1 MMDRETA
8 QANERA
14 LRTLERAILL
24 SEGQFSLVLVRC
36 SYGRLRQTMLARI
49 TDRSGEGQP
58 FDRVAS
64 LAVPPTTKT
73 LYPLVAASQGDCPP
87 RAMMLLGLET
97 VESLET
103 VFALANQMRD
113 RFKQLPF
120 PIVLWLTDE
129 SLDKLKRVAPDL
141 KSWAATPVRFEMD
154 TQGVIDF
161 LRDRASQAFDRAFQA
176 PAGYSIYQLPP
187 ALAEA
192 RHRQELGAARADL
205 AKRGVR
211 LDADL
216 TASVEFLEGWAALG
230 RGDLELALGTFRRAL
245 DGWQALADR
254 QQRGAIGPTDRATAA
269 PQPSA
274 STREPSDLSDFS
286 HFSDF
291 SDLGEF
297 SNFSGSRDPSDVGDP
312 AMLTGSDPAL
322 AAGDAVPIAPVQ
334 ALLRSGLLRFY
345 VGFCHARLA
354 LGSSHPI
361 EVPESHSARIQRWRL
376 ARESLQSCADQF
388 AALDRSDLTAKFIGP
403 LGEVLHELHDWLS
416 LEQLAQVALALHSTL
431 DTPTNQAELAR
442 DCGFL
447 AEVALVQTRWESA
460 CEWAERALNHLARA
474 SANDPTVLG
483 ADLLR
488 AVRLRQSQAWF
499 LLGEA
504 QWHLGQAGLAIG
516 YLERARAT
524 VWNFEQ
530 PQLTVRLLSRLREV
544 YFQQTR
550 YLEAFQT
557 KQELRR
563 VEHQCSWLAFIGAGQ
578 LQPQPA
584 TMADEDLVLPVA
596 APEIAASGRQKDVE
610 QLIARLARTDLKLT
624 VVHGHSGAGKSSLIK
639 AGLVPELY
647 QRALG
652 DRDVLP
658 AIIEVYTD
666 WVGATENA
674 LDRAADLKGL
684 DSDRTLATWDDL
696 AIEAN
701 SPPPT
706 LSRSTGSQALRLRAL
721 LDRLQQFSQQNFSI
735 ILILDQ
741 FEELFF
747 HWPTVSERQPFFEF
761 LRDCLNVPYVK
772 MIISMRED
780 YLHFLLEWERATDL
794 SIIDNNVLAQQVRYY
809 VGDFSPADARA
820 TIQSLT
826 ERSRLGLEPDLIDAL
841 VGELA
846 RETGQVNPIELQV
859 VGAQLQADRIVT
871 LADYQQEYG
880 SKEVLVER
888 YLENTIRDC
897 GPESENVARQVL
909 FLLTAEN
916 GTRPLK
922 TRTELAVE
930 LGATDGQLELVLS
943 ILSGAGLVVVFR
955 ESTADFYQL
964 VHDYLVAFIRQQRQA
979 DERAR
984 FRLTQSQLNAILKK
998 RIRELYAA
1006 GAVLSI
1012 LFLSSSSFAVLLG
1025 ADEISAQIDANT
1037 AVSEALIG
1045 SNQPF
1050 EALLSGL
1057 QAWQQRNQRQWL
1069 LWAKPNTRATTE
1081 LKVAASLQ
1089 QALKHVREFNRI
1101 EGPIGHVETVWDV
1114 TYSPDGQVFATASSD
1129 RTVRLWHHNGR
1140 PLLDRAG
1147 KPIVLPHEI
1156 SATNVSFSPD
1166 GQFLATST
1174 GKQGKPGRLRLW
1186 TREGTLVRELGQHP
1200 ARINCTTF
1208 SPDGSLIATASD
1220 DGTARLWNLQGQV
1233 VRQFTTHGVPVQ
1245 WITFSPD
1252 RQLIATASDDRTIKL
1267 WTIGGQELAT
1277 LRGHT
1282 NSVMNV
1288 TFSPDSR
1295 FLASASLDK
1304 TIRIWTRSGKPVRML
1319 TGHRDEVLSLVFSPD
1334 GRYLA
1339 STSTDKTVRYW
1350 TFLGEL
1356 VQTFVGHT
1364 DRVTSVAFSPNGS
1377 TLATTSYDRTIRFWR
1392 LQPESITQI
1401 TAHTDR
1407 IYGLDISSDGST
1419 ILSASSD
1426 RQVKLWDRQTDRPTY
1441 FTDPGNGVRAAAF
1454 SPNNR
1459 LILVGNNDGRVRL
1472 WSRSGVLQRTFV
1484 DAIALKGNTGDS
1496 NNISSVAFSP
1506 DGSQIAATYR
1516 SGRGYLW
1523 QLDGKQ
1529 RAFFQL
1535 TSTDDRAK
1543 RLNSITFSP
1552 DGRLLATG
1560 GDDALIRLWTLKGEL
1575 IRTLA
1580 GHSSFVNDVTFSP
1593 DGRYIASAGDD
1604 STVRLWSAS
1613 GSLLRVLGHGDAV
1626 NSVRFS
1632 PNGRFLAA
1640 ASWDGSVTLWS
1651 LEGERLKTFKEHKSG
1666 VGSVRFSPDGKL
1678 LVSGGYDQQLIMRNL
1693 DPDDLLNR
1701 SCRWLQDYLTPRGN
1715 ASSLHQLANAC
1726 RQRFRP

>member
-1 MMDRETA
+1 MERLSEVKPFATGLQPQGVQLVMDQETA

-14 LRTLERAILL
+14 LRTLERAIVL

-36 SYGRLRQTMLARI
+36 SYERLRQSVLDWVA
-49 TDRSGEGQP
+49 DRSGEGQP
-58 FDRVAS
+58 FDRVTC
-64 LAVPPTTKT
+64 LVVPPTIKT
-73 LYPLVAASQGDCPP
+73 LYPLVAAISDPCPP
-87 RAMMLLGLET
+87 RAVMVLGLEMA
-97 VESLET
+97 ESLDT

-141 KSWAATPVRFEMD
+141 KSWAATPVRLEMD

-161 LRDRASQAFDRAFQA
+161 LRERASQAFDRAFA
-176 PAGYSIYQLPP
+176 ASAGYSIYQLPP

-192 RHRQELGAARADL
+192 RHRQELAAARADL
-205 AKRGVR
+205 AKRGVQ
-211 LDADL
+211 LDVDL
-216 TASVEFLEGWAALG
+216 LASVEFLEGWTAMG
-230 RGDLELALGTFRRAL
+230 RGDYELALKMFGNAL
-245 DGWQALADR
+245 DSWQTLAQALRPAAANTNANANANELEPPAAANTE
-254 QQRGAIGPTDRATAA
+254 GAI
-269 PQPSA
+269 
-274 STREPSDLSDFS
+274 
-286 HFSDF
+286 
-291 SDLGEF
+291 
-297 SNFSGSRDPSDVGDP
+297 
-312 AMLTGSDPAL
+312 AL
-322 AAGDAVPIAPVQ
+322 PRLPISPIEAQV
-334 ALLRSGLLRFY
+334 RSGLLRFY

-354 LGSSHPI
+354 LGNSNPV
-361 EVPESHSARIQRWRL
+361 ELPESQSARAQRWRL
-376 ARESLQSCADQF
+376 AREALQACADCF
-388 AALDRSDLTAKFIGP
+388 AALDRPDLTAKFIGS
-403 LGEVLHELHDWLS
+403 LGEVLQELHDWLG
-416 LEQLAQVALALHSTL
+416 LEQLAQVATALHGAP
-431 DTPTNQAELAR
+431 DHPGNRAELAR
-442 DCGFL
+442 DCCFL
-447 AEVALVQTRWESA
+447 AEVALVQTRWEQA
-460 CEWAERALNHLARA
+460 CEWAERALNHLSHA
-474 SANDPTVLG
+474 SAHDPTALG
-483 ADLLR
+483 PDLLR

-504 QWHLGQAGLAIG
+504 NWHLGRSGLAISH
-516 YLERARAT
+516 LERARAT

-550 YLEAFQT
+550 YLDAFRT

-584 TMADEDLVLPVA
+584 ALVDDGMVLPVA

-610 QLIARLARTDLKLT
+610 NLIARLARADLKLT
-624 VVHGHSGAGKSSLIK
+624 VVHGHSGAGKSSLLK
-639 AGLVPELY
+639 AGLVPELHR
-647 QRALG
+647 RALG

-658 AIIEVYTD
+658 VTIEVYTD
-666 WVGATENA
+666 WIAATENA
-674 LDRAADLKGL
+674 LDRAADQKGL
-684 DSDRTLATWDDL
+684 DNDRTLTTWDDL

-701 SPPPT
+701 IALPSLD
-706 LSRSTGSQALRLRAL
+706 LSVNSQGLRLRAL
-721 LDRLQQFSQQNFSI
+721 LDRLQQLSQQNFAI
-735 ILILDQ
+735 ILIFDQ

-747 HWPTVSERQPFFEF
+747 HWPTVVDRQPFFEF

-772 MIISMRED
+772 LIISMRED

-794 SIIDNNVLAQQVRYY
+794 SIIDDNVLARQVRYY

-846 RETGQVNPIELQV
+846 RETGEVNPIELQV

-871 LADYQQEYG
+871 LAEYQREYG

-897 GPESENVARQVL
+897 GPEGENIAREVL

-930 LGATDGQLELVLS
+930 LGASDGQLELVLN
-943 ILSGAGLVVVFR
+943 ILSGAGLVVMFR

-964 VHDYLVAFIRQQRQA
+964 VHDYLVTFIRQQRQA

-984 FRLTQSQLNAILKK
+984 YRLTQSQLNAILKK
-998 RIRELYAA
+998 RIQELYAA
-1006 GAVLSI
+1006 GAVLGI

-1025 ADEISAQIDANT
+1025 ADEISAQIDAST

-1057 QAWQQRNQRQWL
+1057 QAWQQRSQRQWL
-1069 LWAKPNTRATTE
+1069 LWAKPNARLATE
-1081 LKVAASLQ
+1081 LKVGASLQ
-1089 QALKHVREFNRI
+1089 QALKHVREVNRI
-1101 EGPIGHVETVWDV
+1101 EGRLGHVEIVWDV
-1114 TYSPDGQVFATASSD
+1114 SFSPDGQFLATASSD
-1129 RTVRLWHHNGR
+1129 RTVRLWQRSGEPLADNQGR
-1140 PLLDRAG
+1140 
-1147 KPIVLPHEI
+1147 PIVLNHEG
-1156 SATNVSFSPD
+1156 AVTNVVFSPD
-1166 GQFLATST
+1166 GEFLATST
-1174 GKQGKPGRLRLW
+1174 GKRGTAGKLRLW
-1186 TREGTLVRELGQHP
+1186 NRAGKLVRELGEHP
-1200 ARINCTTF
+1200 ARINSAAF
-1208 SPDGSLIATASD
+1208 SPDGQLIATASD
-1220 DGTARLWNLQGQV
+1220 DRTVRLWNLQGQV
-1233 VRQFTTHGVPVQ
+1233 VRQLTTHGGPVQ
-1245 WITFSPD
+1245 WASFSPD
-1252 RQLIATASDDRTIKL
+1252 GQLIATASDDRTIKL
-1267 WTIGGQELAT
+1267 WNLDGQELAT
-1277 LRGHT
+1277 LRGHG

-1288 TFSPDSR
+1288 TFSPDGQ

-1319 TGHRDEVLSLVFSPD
+1319 SGHRDGVLSVAFSPD

-1339 STSTDKTVRYW
+1339 STSEDKTIKYW
-1350 TFLGEL
+1350 TFWGNLE
-1356 VQTFVGHT
+1356 QNFAGHT
-1364 DRVTSVAFSPNGS
+1364 DRVTSVAFSPDGS
-1377 TLATTSYDRTIRFWR
+1377 TLVTSSYDRTVRFWR

-1407 IYGLDISSDGST
+1407 IYGVDISRDGQT
-1419 ILSASSD
+1419 ILSASRD
-1426 RQVKLWDRQTDRPTY
+1426 QQVKLWDRNTYRPTH
-1441 FTDPGNGVRAAAF
+1441 FQDPGGGVRVAAF
-1454 SPNNR
+1454 SPDSR
-1459 LILVGNNDGRVRL
+1459 WVLVGSNDGRVRL
-1472 WSRSGVLQRTFV
+1472 WSRSGQLQRVFADELV
-1484 DAIALKGNTGDS
+1484 LRNNPIES

-1506 DGSQIAATYR
+1506 DGKLIAATYR

-1523 QLDGKQ
+1523 QPDGKQ
-1529 RAFFQL
+1529 VAAFKL
-1535 TSTDDRAK
+1535 TSSDDRAK

-1552 DGRLLATG
+1552 DGRILATG
-1560 GDDALIRLWTLKGEL
+1560 GDDALIRLWTLQGEP

-1604 STVRLWSAS
+1604 STVRLWSAN
-1613 GSLLRVLGHGDAV
+1613 GSLLQVLGHGDAV

-1632 PNGRFLAA
+1632 PNGQFLAA

-1651 LEGERLKTFKEHKSG
+1651 LDGKMIKVFREHKSG
-1666 VGSVRFSPDGKL
+1666 VGGVRFSPDGKL
-1678 LVSGGYDQQLIMRNL
+1678 LVSGGFDQQLVIRDLDLENL
-1693 DPDDLLNR
+1693 LDR
-1701 SCRWLQDYLTPRGN
+1701 SCRWLQDYLRPKGEAAGN
-1715 ASSLHQLANAC
+1715 LTQLARAC
-1726 RQRFRP
+1726 RNRFRP

>member
-14 LRTLERAILL
+14 LQTLERAILL

-36 SYGRLRQTMLARI
+36 SYGRLRQTVLARI
-49 TDRSGEGQP
+49 ATRSGEGQP
-58 FDRVAS
+58 FERVAS
-64 LAVPPTTKT
+64 LVVPPPTKT
-73 LYPLVAASQGDCPP
+73 LYPLVAASQGGCPP
-87 RAMMLLGLET
+87 RALMLLGLET
-97 VESLET
+97 VDSLET

-161 LRDRASQAFDRAFQA
+161 LRDRASQAFDRAFTA

-192 RHRQELGAARADL
+192 RHRQELSAARADL
-205 AKRGVR
+205 AKRGMG

-216 TASVEFLEGWAALG
+216 TASVDFLEGWTALG

-254 QQRGAIGPTDRATAA
+254 QRVGIAGDRGVVGPQVADDGKNPQDGDAGKLATVGVPA
-269 PQPSA
+269 P
-274 STREPSDLSDFS
+274 
-286 HFSDF
+286 
-291 SDLGEF
+291 LGE
-297 SNFSGSRDPSDVGDP
+297 
-312 AMLTGSDPAL
+312 AK
-322 AAGDAVPIAPVQ
+322 PIAPTQ

-354 LGSSHPI
+354 LGNSNPI

-376 ARESLQSCADQF
+376 ARESLQACADQF
-388 AALDRSDLTAKFIGP
+388 AALGRSDLTAKFIGP

-431 DTPTNQAELAR
+431 DIPTNQAELAR

-447 AEVALVQTRWESA
+447 AEVSLVQTRWEQA

-483 ADLLR
+483 AELLR

-578 LQPQPA
+578 LQPQP
-584 TMADEDLVLPVA
+584 TVMPDEDHLVLPVA

-610 QLIARLARTDLKLT
+610 QLIARLARADLKLT

-666 WVGATENA
+666 WIGATENA
-674 LDRAADLKGL
+674 LDRAANLKGL

-721 LDRLQQFSQQNFSI
+721 LDRLQRFSQQNFSI
-735 ILILDQ
+735 ILIFDQ

-809 VGDFSPADARA
+809 VGDFSPTDARA

-871 LADYQQEYG
+871 LADYQREYG

-1037 AVSEALIG
+1037 AVSEALVG

-1069 LWAKPNTRATTE
+1069 LWAKPNTRAATE

-1101 EGPIGHVETVWDV
+1101 EGPIGHVEIVWDV
-1114 TYSPDGQVFATASSD
+1114 SYSPDGQVFATASSD
-1129 RTVRLWHHNGR
+1129 RTVRLWHHNGS
-1140 PLLDRAG
+1140 PLLNRAG
-1147 KPIVLPHEI
+1147 KPIVLAHEI
-1156 SATNVSFSPD
+1156 SVTNVSFSPD
-1166 GQFLATST
+1166 GQFLVTST
-1174 GKQGKPGRLRLW
+1174 GTGRQGRPGRLRLW
-1186 TREGTLVRELGQHP
+1186 TREGTLVRELGQHS
-1200 ARINCTTF
+1200 ARINCATF
-1208 SPDGSLIATASD
+1208 SADGQLIATASD
-1220 DGTARLWNLQGQV
+1220 DGTARLWNRQGQV
-1233 VRQFTTHGVPVQ
+1233 VKQFTTHGGPVQ

-1288 TFSPDSR
+1288 TFSPNSQ

-1304 TIRIWTRSGKPVRML
+1304 TLRIWTRSGKPVRML
-1319 TGHRDEVLSLVFSPD
+1319 TGHRDDVLSLAFSPD

-1350 TFLGEL
+1350 TFYGEL
-1356 VQTFVGHT
+1356 VQTLVGHT
-1364 DRVTSVAFSPNGS
+1364 DRVTSAAFSPDGS

-1407 IYGLDISSDGST
+1407 IYGLDISNDGSS
-1419 ILSASSD
+1419 ILSAGSD
-1426 RQVKLWDRQTDRPTY
+1426 RQVKLWDRPTYRPTY

-1454 SPNNR
+1454 SPDGR

-1472 WSRSGVLQRTFV
+1472 WSRSGALRRTFA
-1484 DAIALKGNTGDS
+1484 DPIALRVNTGDS

-1506 DGSQIAATYR
+1506 DGNQIAATYR

-1523 QLDGKQ
+1523 QLNGKQ
-1529 RAFFQL
+1529 VAAFQL

-1560 GDDALIRLWTLKGEL
+1560 GDDSLIRLWTLEGEL

-1651 LEGERLKTFKEHKSG
+1651 LDGERLKTFKEHKSG
-1666 VGSVRFSPDGKL
+1666 VGSVRFSPDGRL
-1678 LVSGGYDQQLIMRNL
+1678 LVSGGYDQQLIVRNL
-1693 DPDDLLNR
+1693 DLDDLLDR
-1701 SCRWLQDYLTPRGN
+1701 SCRWLQDYFVPRGN
-1715 ASSLHQLANAC
+1715 AASSLHHLADLC
-1726 RQRFRP
+1726 RHRFRPEGR

>member
-14 LRTLERAILL
+14 LQTLERAILL

-49 TDRSGEGQP
+49 AARSSEGQP

-87 RAMMLLGLET
+87 RALMLLGLET
-97 VESLET
+97 LESLET

-161 LRDRASQAFDRAFQA
+161 LRDRASQGFDRAFTA

-205 AKRGVR
+205 AKRGMG

-216 TASVEFLEGWAALG
+216 AASVDFLEGWAALG

-254 QQRGAIGPTDRATAA
+254 QQRGAVGPADRTTAVPQA
-269 PQPSA
+269 P
-274 STREPSDLSDFS
+274 EPA
-286 HFSDF
+286 
-291 SDLGEF
+291 E
-297 SNFSGSRDPSDVGDP
+297 
-312 AMLTGSDPAL
+312 GSDDRDGSNSDSGVLTVSSADWPLGKA
-322 AAGDAVPIAPVQ
+322 DPIAPTQ

-354 LGSSHPI
+354 LGNSNPI

-376 ARESLQSCADQF
+376 ARESLQACADQF
-388 AALDRSDLTAKFIGP
+388 AALDRPDLTAKFIGP

-416 LEQLAQVALALHSTL
+416 LEQLSQVALALHSTL
-431 DTPTNQAELAR
+431 DTPSNQAELAR

-447 AEVALVQTRWESA
+447 AEVALVQTRWEQA

-474 SANDPTVLG
+474 SANDPTALG

-504 QWHLGQAGLAIG
+504 HWHLGQAGLAIG

-584 TMADEDLVLPVA
+584 AMPDDDLVLPVA

-666 WVGATENA
+666 WIGATENA
-674 LDRAADLKGL
+674 LDRAANLKGL

-735 ILILDQ
+735 ILIFDQ

-809 VGDFSPADARA
+809 VGDFSPTDARA

-871 LADYQQEYG
+871 LADYQREYG

-1069 LWAKPNTRATTE
+1069 LWAKPNTRDTTE

-1129 RTVRLWHHNGR
+1129 RTVRLWHRNGK
-1140 PLLDRAG
+1140 PLLDPAG
-1147 KPIVLPHEI
+1147 KPVVLPHEV
-1156 SATNVSFSPD
+1156 SATNVAFSPD
-1166 GQFLATST
+1166 GQFVATST

-1200 ARINCTTF
+1200 TRINCTNF
-1208 SPDGSLIATASD
+1208 SPDGKLIATASD
-1220 DGTARLWNLQGQV
+1220 DGTARLWNLQGQM
-1233 VRQFTTHGVPVQ
+1233 VRQFTTHGGPVQ

-1267 WTIGGQELAT
+1267 WTINGQELAT

-1288 TFSPDSR
+1288 TFSPNSQ
-1295 FLASASLDK
+1295 FLASASRDK

-1319 TGHRDEVLSLVFSPD
+1319 TGHRDEVMSLVFSPD

-1339 STSTDKTVRYW
+1339 SASSDKTVKYW
-1350 TFLGEL
+1350 TFFGEL
-1356 VQTFVGHT
+1356 AQTFVGHT
-1364 DRVTSVAFSPNGS
+1364 DRVTSVAFSPDGS

-1392 LQPESITQI
+1392 LQP
-1401 TAHTDR
+1401 
-1407 IYGLDISSDGST
+1407 
-1419 ILSASSD
+1419 
-1426 RQVKLWDRQTDRPTY
+1426 
-1441 FTDPGNGVRAAAF
+1441 
-1454 SPNNR
+1454 
-1459 LILVGNNDGRVRL
+1459 
-1472 WSRSGVLQRTFV
+1472 
-1484 DAIALKGNTGDS
+1484 
-1496 NNISSVAFSP
+1496 
-1506 DGSQIAATYR
+1506 
-1516 SGRGYLW
+1516 
-1523 QLDGKQ
+1523 
-1529 RAFFQL
+1529 
-1535 TSTDDRAK
+1535 
-1543 RLNSITFSP
+1543 
-1552 DGRLLATG
+1552 
-1560 GDDALIRLWTLKGEL
+1560 
-1575 IRTLA
+1575 
-1580 GHSSFVNDVTFSP
+1580 
-1593 DGRYIASAGDD
+1593 
-1604 STVRLWSAS
+1604 
-1613 GSLLRVLGHGDAV
+1613 
-1626 NSVRFS
+1626 
-1632 PNGRFLAA
+1632 
-1640 ASWDGSVTLWS
+1640 
-1651 LEGERLKTFKEHKSG
+1651 
-1666 VGSVRFSPDGKL
+1666 
-1678 LVSGGYDQQLIMRNL
+1678 
-1693 DPDDLLNR
+1693 
-1701 SCRWLQDYLTPRGN
+1701 
-1715 ASSLHQLANAC
+1715 
-1726 RQRFRP
+1726 